1 MAIMHTIRT
10 GYRIGPFALDF
21 RSGDL
26 SRNGRPIRLQE
37 KPRSVLL
44 ALAARPGELISRAEL
59 HELLW
64 PGDTFV
70 DFEDG
75 LNAAMSKLREAL
87 GDDIQSP
94 RYIETVRG
102 RGYRF
107 IARIELDSIAEQ
119 TPIRRPGQATPPS
132 FAAGRETAGLPE
144 PALQR
149 TAPADT
155 RRRAMV
161 VSIVLA
167 CLAAGTIAAL
177 GWRSAHPARISVA
190 VLPFANMTG
199 DASRDYICNGIT
211 EELIAQLQH
220 LAPNQLRVIA
230 PSSAQA
236 YANSKKPGQQIAREL
251 QVQYLIQ
258 GSLQQ
263 QGADI
268 RVAAQLVRAQ
278 DQSPLWADV
287 YEGDLSDQF
296 EFEASVAESVEHALS
311 LRVPSIAHNGRGAGI
326 YEAHDAYLKG
336 LYYLS
341 QRSKQGFEQAI
352 DSFADAVALDPHYA
366 AAYARLAA
374 TYNLMGQYTWMN
386 PPNARSQAWAA
397 AEQALSLDPSEA
409 EAHAALGFSLWFYKW
424 DAVAA
429 ESELRKAIALDPES
443 VDAHHWYAQL
453 LMTAGRYPE
462 AERQMQA
469 ALDVDP
475 RSPIL
480 RTNLG
485 WLYYY
490 ERRFP
495 LAIEQIQSV
504 ISENPEF
511 VTAHYKLW
519 YTYSAMGDEPRAWQE
534 FQWVV
539 HSTTDA
545 AHQSSII
552 KAYKE
557 SGYKGA
563 LKELADQDDS
573 EYYGSMVD
581 GARCMIFAGD
591 RDGALRE
598 LMRAYEQR
606 EGWFIYAASD
616 PAFSPL
622 WKDARFQKT
631 MMRLRASF
639 SQ

>member
-1 MAIMHTIRT
+1 MATVHTIRT
-10 GYRIGPFALDF
+10 GYRFGPFALDL

-37 KPRSVLL
+37 KPRSILL

-87 GDDIQSP
+87 GDEIQSP

-107 IARIELDSIAEQ
+107 IARIEVDSIPEPELIEPPA
-119 TPIRRPGQATPPS
+119 QATPSP
-132 FAAGRETAGLPE
+132 AAERETAGPPE
-144 PALQR
+144 LVVQKS
-149 TAPADT
+149 APLVT
-155 RRRAMV
+155 RRRILIA
-161 VSIVLA
+161 SILLA
-167 CLAAGTIAAL
+167 CLAAAGTIVAL

-199 DASRDYICNGIT
+199 DASRDYICNGIS

-236 YANSKKPGQQIAREL
+236 YANSKKPAQQIAREL

-268 RVAAQLVRAQ
+268 RVAAQLMRAQ

-311 LRVPSIAHNGRGAGI
+311 LRVPSLAPNGRRPDV
-326 YEAHDAYLKG
+326 YQAHDAYLKG

-352 DSFADAVALDPHYA
+352 DSFGDAVALDPHYA

-424 DAVAA
+424 DPAAA
-429 ESELRKAIALDPES
+429 ESEFRKSIALEPDS

-453 LMTAGRYPE
+453 LMTAGRFPE

-495 LAIEQIQSV
+495 LAIQQIQSV
-504 ISENPEF
+504 IRENPDF

-519 YTYSAMGDEPRAWQE
+519 YTYSTMGDQARAWQE

-539 HSTTDA
+539 HSITDA
-545 AHQSSII
+545 AHQSSIL
-552 KAYKE
+552 KAYQQ
-557 SGYKGA
+557 SGYPGA
-563 LKELADQDDS
+563 LKELADQNDS
-573 EYYGSMVD
+573 DYYGSMVD
-581 GARCMIFAGD
+581 GARCMMFAGD
-591 RDGALRE
+591 RDGALRD
-598 LMRAYEQR
+598 LMRAYQQR

-622 WKDARFQKT
+622 WKDAHFQKT
-631 MMRLRASF
+631 MMRIRASF
-639 SQ
+639 NQ